1 MLDTLLGFPPPSP
14 PFGKGTSTGRAAPE
28 PFEPYPGRNL
38 KPTLLLLLL
47 PAILISSS
55 CSPREPESEG
65 NSLISREAFIEA
77 YVKLREGAL
86 RAPGQEISLQER
98 DRILADL
105 GLVDQDL
112 LDFVEVRGRDIQFM
126 RRVWEEIDS
135 VITVMRE
142 NTMPGDRRGT

>member
-1 MLDTLLGFPPPSP
+1 
-14 PFGKGTSTGRAAPE
+14 
-28 PFEPYPGRNL
+28 L

-55 CSPREPESEG
+55 CSPREPESEE
-65 NSLISREAFIEA
+65 NSVISREAFIEA

-86 RAPGQEISLQER
+86 RAPGQEIPLEER
-98 DRILADL
+98 NRILADL

-135 VITVMRE
+135 IITVMRE
-142 NTMPGDRRGT
+142 NTRMGDRRGT